1 MQLSKAF
8 VVTMGLVMVFLM
20 TAFATEQGRCIA
32 RARRLLGDQF
42 PVMPAGRMAAADSGQ
57 LRVSPTA
64 DSIRFIAACE
74 APKPK
79 VNVRAQSLGSRGPLY
94 QTSLVA
100 GDFGDPKTR
109 RIDPPT

>member
-8 VVTMGLVMVFLM
+8 VVTMGLVMVFLL

-42 PVMPAGRMAAADSGQ
+42 PVMPAGRMAAAESSQ
-57 LRVSPTA
+57 SRVFLTA
-64 DSIRFIAACE
+64 DSVRLVAACE

-100 GDFGDPKTR
+100 GLFGDSKTR
-109 RIDPPT
+109 RTEPPT